1 MAAQQQAD
9 NWRATKNLLLTFATS
24 GTSVAVATAIT
35 HPIDVVKVQQ
45 QMQAVGQRGSSSNMI
60 TTAGRLLNEGGV
72 PALYRGVNP
81 AVVRALSYGCLR
93 LGLYEPC
100 KDFIMPQDKKKQH
113 MGHKIAAGVLSGSL
127 ATAVSNPLDIAK
139 VRNGTKKRLQPEVA
153 RLGSYGIMYAK
164 ENFRQEEMVGFMLW
178 NLVDVHPMRCCK
190 DTSSSEA
197 NTESKE

>member
-1 MAAQQQAD
+1 MSWNWSFFNTLSSFIFNRSSTKVMAAQRQAD
-9 NWRATKNLLLTFATS
+9 NWQATRNLLLTFATS
-24 GTSVAVATAIT
+24 GTAVAVATAIT

-60 TTAGRLLNEGGV
+60 TTAGRLLHEGGV

-100 KDFIMPQDKKKQH
+100 KDLIMPADKKKQH
-113 MGHKIAAGVLSGSL
+113 MGHKIAAGILSGSL

-139 VRNGTKKRLQPEVA
+139 VRSDRMKVRGKT
-153 RLGSYGIMYAK
+153 G
-164 ENFRQEEMVGFMLW
+164 
-178 NLVDVHPMRCCK
+178 
-190 DTSSSEA
+190 
-197 NTESKE
+197 